1 MNRVFMDNAKNTAK
15 ILGIKLK
22 GETSNMG
29 GFTFSEGEAA
39 GQQVHEISYSFEFE
53 NATPEQAQ
61 LFASLMAEN
70 GYEQQEAAIQKQY
83 IDNSAD
89 ANTFEYTVRYRNM
102 DEFAVA
108 KALEKAG
115 ITDYTIDTTN
125 GIIQILEF
133 DTEKNTDVLHLVDTL
148 LADGKENFYD
158 VNNKPIQSEYLDEKT
173 RARIYR
179 SWLESELRDGER
191 RNYISEALRKVEE
204 RIAENERVKTRNET
218 KADAESNG
226 FFDAQNSAAK
236 VQQNSENAANSACDK
251 EKGLKKWKR
260 KLSLRKKDGLK
271 YPCRHG
277 PWARI
282 GDLS

>member
-1 MNRVFMDNAKNTAK
+1 
-15 ILGIKLK
+15 
-22 GETSNMG
+22 
-29 GFTFSEGEAA
+29 
-39 GQQVHEISYSFEFE
+39 
-53 NATPEQAQ
+53 
-61 LFASLMAEN
+61 
-70 GYEQQEAAIQKQY
+70 
-83 IDNSAD
+83 
-89 ANTFEYTVRYRNM
+89 M

-191 RNYISEALRKVEE
+191 RNHISEALRKVEE
-204 RIAENERVKTRNET
+204 
-218 KADAESNG
+218 
-226 FFDAQNSAAK
+226 
-236 VQQNSENAANSACDK
+236 
-251 EKGLKKWKR
+251 
-260 KLSLRKKDGLK
+260 
-271 YPCRHG
+271 
-277 PWARI
+277 
-282 GDLS
+282 

>member
-1 MNRVFMDNAKNTAK
+1 M
-15 ILGIKLK
+15 
-22 GETSNMG
+22 
-29 GFTFSEGEAA
+29 
-39 GQQVHEISYSFEFE
+39 
-53 NATPEQAQ
+53 
-61 LFASLMAEN
+61 
-70 GYEQQEAAIQKQY
+70 
-83 IDNSAD
+83 
-89 ANTFEYTVRYRNM
+89 
-102 DEFAVA
+102 
-108 KALEKAG
+108 
-115 ITDYTIDTTN
+115 
-125 GIIQILEF
+125 
-133 DTEKNTDVLHLVDTL
+133 
-148 LADGKENFYD
+148 GKENFYD

-226 FFDAQNSAAK
+226 FFDAQNS
-236 VQQNSENAANSACDK
+236 ENAAKSACDK

-282 GDLS
+282 GALS

>member
-1 MNRVFMDNAKNTAK
+1 
-15 ILGIKLK
+15 
-22 GETSNMG
+22 
-29 GFTFSEGEAA
+29 
-39 GQQVHEISYSFEFE
+39 
-53 NATPEQAQ
+53 
-61 LFASLMAEN
+61 MAEN

-83 IDNSAD
+83 IDNSTD
-89 ANTFEYTVRYRNM
+89 ANAFEYTVRYRNM

-133 DTEKNTDVLHLVDTL
+133 DIEKNTEIRNSIDTL
-148 LADGKENFYD
+148 LNNEEGSFYGT
-158 VNNKPIQSEYLDEKT
+158 NYNPIQSEYLDEKT

-204 RIAENERVKTRNET
+204 RIAENERVKTENKA
-218 KADAESNG
+218 KADAESTGSFN
-226 FFDAQNSAAK
+226 A
-236 VQQNSENAANSACDK
+236 QNSENAANSVCDK

-271 YPCRHG
+271 HPCRHC

-282 GDLS
+282 GALS